1 VWLAVC
7 YRRTVPQF
15 PRGIW
20 LAAAGVA
27 LLLLGL
33 CAATAYAVLHAAG
46 RRRVAHWPARRVLGL
61 AGAALLPWLVVWLA
75 PLRIEVNI
83 HGLGPLL
90 GWLLLALLA
99 FALLVLLPLG
109 ALLSGVVWWVARRR
123 QGTVVPPA
131 T

>member
-1 VWLAVC
+1 MPPLPLVVWLAAV
-7 YRRTVPQF
+7 
-15 PRGIW
+15 G
-20 LAAAGVA
+20 LA

-33 CAATAYAVLHAAG
+33 CAFTAYAVLRAAG
-46 RRRVAHWPARRVLGL
+46 RRRLSHWPLQRVLGL

-75 PLRIEVNI
+75 PLRIEAKI
-83 HGLGPLL
+83 HGVGPLL

-109 ALLSGVVWWVARRR
+109 ALLSGVVWWVASRRR
-123 QGTVVPPA
+123 GRVVPPA

>member
-1 VWLAVC
+1 MPPLPLVA
-7 YRRTVPQF
+7 
-15 PRGIW
+15 W
-20 LAAAGVA
+20 LAAAGLG

-33 CAATAYAVLHAAG
+33 CAVTAYAVLRAAG
-46 RRRVAHWPARRVLGL
+46 RRRVAHWRPRRVLGL

-75 PLRIEVNI
+75 PLRIEASI
-83 HGLGPLL
+83 HGLGALL

-109 ALLSGVVWWVARRR
+109 ALLSGVVWWAAWRRR
-123 QGTVVPPA
+123 GKGAPPA